1 MKKLSRILR
10 VVLFGGLLSLM
21 PVVAS
26 AEVAQYESN
35 GQAGFYGTYEYET
48 KDKNEEGDSLS
59 DTESNGKHA
68 SANRLKDR
76 SVNGRSRLPNTGTT
90 KNPIYFWLGLLLC
103 VGIIYLIK
111 RKEAFL

>member
-10 VVLFGGLLSLM
+10 VVLFGVLLSLM

-48 KDKNEEGDSLS
+48 KYKNEEGIPLS
-59 DTESNGKHA
+59 ETEGNGKNT
-68 SANRLKDR
+68 SSNRM
-76 SVNGRSRLPNTGTT
+76 NGRSRLPNTGTT
-90 KNPIYFWLGLLLC
+90 KNTIFYWIGLLLC
-103 VGIIYLIK
+103 VGSIYLIK
-111 RKEAFL
+111 RKEVFL